1 MKNKI
6 SIIVGGT
13 GQLGINLAKLLLKKN
28 YKIFITTRNIKLAKK
43 KIPFNHKNLSFKKLN
58 ILNQR
63 EIKKLIIKLKPDEI
77 FYFAGQSS
85 PLLSFRNNKITYLS
99 NFKGCKN
106 FLEAIYK
113 IKSKCKFVNAA
124 SSEIFAENKNKLVVS
139 SKKKPISP
147 YGEAKLLSFNYT
159 KYFRDTKKLNAYNAI
174 IFNTESHYRDK
185 NYLIPKICLAAI
197 NAKKY
202 NMKTTFGSLNISREW
217 NWASEQV
224 FYLVK
229 FIKKDPQDFILS
241 NGRSYSAFKMVD
253 FAFKYFNLDYKKF
266 IQFNKKFV
274 RKRDFIEKKS
284 NYLSCLKRNNLKRH
298 SKIYGKNLI
307 NRLIKYYL
315 YEKNK

>member
-1 MKNKI
+1 M
-6 SIIVGGT
+6 
-13 GQLGINLAKLLLKKN
+13 L
-28 YKIFITTRNIKLAKK
+28 F
-43 KIPFNHKNLSFKKLN
+43 
-58 ILNQR
+58 
-63 EIKKLIIKLKPDEI
+63 IKLKVNVN
-77 FYFAGQSS
+77 
-85 PLLSFRNNKITYLS
+85 LLMLLLQK
-99 NFKGCKN
+99 
-106 FLEAIYK
+106 FLLK
-113 IKSKCKFVNAA
+113 IKINLL
-124 SSEIFAENKNKLVVS
+124 LVQ
-139 SKKKPISP
+139 KKKPISP

-159 KYFRDTKKLNAYNAI
+159 KFFRDIKKLNAYNAI

-202 NMKTTFGSLNISREW
+202 NKKTSFGSLNISREW

-241 NGRSYSAFKMVD
+241 NGRSYSAVKMVD

-266 IQFNKKFV
+266 IQFNKKFI
-274 RKRDFIEKKS
+274 RKRDFFEKKS

-307 NRLIKYYL
+307 HRLIKYYL
-315 YEKNK
+315 YEKN